1 MLGAIF
7 GYFCP
12 YCTTNT
18 LSRMRIYYILILCFL
33 PFFVLAQQPST
44 SRADLE
50 KRRQNILEAIKIT
63 QEQLE
68 ATKND
73 KKASMYELQIL
84 QSKLAQRQKLIN
96 NINEEIGAI
105 NQNIQ
110 YSAQEI
116 ETLRQELT
124 VLKLRYAQ
132 SVRYAYKNR
141 SSYNMLAF
149 LFSSE
154 DFNQAIKR
162 LKYLKKYREYRKQQA
177 DDIRITHQKIE
188 HKLGILNTAK
198 SKKDL
203 LLTAE
208 NQQKQVIQNE
218 TNEKDRVVKDLK
230 GRERELIQDIERNK
244 RTARQVDAAIN
255 KVIMREIEIAR
266 KKAEEERRRQE
277 AEAARRRKEEEERLA
292 AAKAAAD
299 ARNNNNISVVTG
311 SGVKPAIPRN
321 NPSANETHPKPSTN
335 NNRPIASAP
344 VRPERPVNNTY
355 ISTLTPEAAALSSE
369 FEQNRGRLPWP
380 VERGNIASHFGKHQ
394 HEVAKKVEVDN
405 AGIDIV
411 TNQGA
416 TARAVFS
423 GSVTKVFY
431 VEGANWIV
439 LISHGAFYS
448 VYSGLVNVQ
457 VKTGQSVNTK
467 QAIGTVGQNDDG
479 VVQINFQIWKVGS
492 KGGLS
497 KIDPEPWIAR

>member
-1 MLGAIF
+1 MAIF
-7 GYFCP
+7 VRTIP
-12 YCTTNT
+12 TNT
-18 LSRMRIYYILILCFL
+18 LPRMRIYYILILCFL
-33 PFFVLAQQPST
+33 PFLALAQQPSS

-63 QEQLE
+63 QDQLE

-73 KKASMYELQIL
+73 KKATMYELQSL

-116 ETLRQELT
+116 ETLRQELNM
-124 VLKLRYAQ
+124 LKLRYAQ

-154 DFNQAIKR
+154 DFNQAIRR

-177 DDIRITHQKIE
+177 DDIRTTHQKIE
-188 HKLGILNTAK
+188 HKLGMLNTAK

-203 LLTAE
+203 LLSAE
-208 NQQKQVIQNE
+208 NQQKQVIEKE

-255 KVIMREIEIAR
+255 KVIMREIELAR
-266 KKAEEERRRQE
+266 KKAEEERRKRE
-277 AEAARRRKEEEERLA
+277 ADEARKRKEEADRLA

-311 SGVKPAIPRN
+311 SGVKPAIPRTNPPAN
-321 NPSANETHPKPSTN
+321 NPSHSNTTPTTN
-335 NNRPIASAP
+335 NNRPVAEAP
-344 VRPERPVNNTY
+344 RPPARPVNNSY
-355 ISTLTPEAAALSSE
+355 VSNLTPEVAALSSE

-380 VERGNIASHFGKHQ
+380 VDKGYIAAHFGKHQ

-405 AGIDIV
+405 AGIDII
-411 TNQGA
+411 TNQGT
-416 TARAVFS
+416 TARAVFN
-423 GSVTKVFY
+423 GSVSKVFY

-439 LISHGAFYS
+439 LISHGAFFS

-457 VKTGQSVNTK
+457 VKTGQQVSTK

-479 VVQINFQIWKVGS
+479 VVQINFQIWKVGG

-497 KIDPEPWIAR
+497 KVDPEPWIAR